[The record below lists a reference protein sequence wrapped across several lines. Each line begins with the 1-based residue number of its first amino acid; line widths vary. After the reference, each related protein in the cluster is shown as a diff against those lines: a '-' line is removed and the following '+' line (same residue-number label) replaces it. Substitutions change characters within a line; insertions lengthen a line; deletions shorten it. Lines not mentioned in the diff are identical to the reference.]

1 MYTRKE
7 ELKTFSDELN
17 INKLKK
23 RGIFMVP
30 INMKLSVLEIFK
42 LSVQS
47 SHFLMLISFWKTWE
61 YQTTWPASCEICML
75 VKKRQLELDM
85 EQQTGS
91 Q

>member
-1 MYTRKE
+1 MHTRKE
-7 ELKTFSDELN
+7 EVKTLSVELN

-30 INMKLSVLEIFK
+30 INMKLSVLERFK

-47 SHFLMLISFWKTWE
+47 SHFLILISFWKTWE

-75 VKKRQLELDM
+75 VKKWQLELDM